1 MKININYELIDK
13 IKESKTGFSVKR
25 YKNKLGIYLGLIG
38 FARFSAIVIA
48 NQPIFEAIE
57 GMIFPTMYGASYF
70 GLSDLAVS
78 KYNKIR
84 AEEELSTLS
93 TRLKDILIETD
104 PTLLQDSYPYKTEY
118 KVDFSS
124 FPPHLEQTKY
134 IMVPVHND
142 WGNNERSLMQEHI
155 IGSRDYALSY
165 GEPEEQK
172 VYSLVPKR
180 VIQK

>member
-1 MKININYELIDK
+1 MQAPRFFRYCSRWCSIPGAWPWDK
-13 IKESKTGFSVKR
+13 EFQK
-25 YKNKLGIYLGLIG
+25 
-38 FARFSAIVIA
+38 
-48 NQPIFEAIE
+48 
-57 GMIFPTMYGASYF
+57 
-70 GLSDLAVS
+70 
-78 KYNKIR
+78 
-84 AEEELSTLS
+84 
-93 TRLKDILIETD
+93 LKDILIETD

-155 IGSRDYALSY
+155 IGSRNYALSY